1 MSIDEYSD
9 FMGFNNYQATTNRL
23 LQQISFKVARDFWLA
38 LVASEAEKIAR
49 LLSYQHYKYRSLSP
63 RFSLAGVKR
72 VQKIYEYLERIDILS

>member
-49 LLSYQHYKYRSLSP
+49 LLSYQHYKIDRSPQDFPWQELKEFKKSMN
-63 RFSLAGVKR
+63 
-72 VQKIYEYLERIDILS
+72 I